1 MNEAQRQRDLDDHID
16 RDIQF
21 ACGTGVGLIALR
33 LFAGGMLLWIGGR
46 SSLGVLAT
54 VQTSVEIV
62 LVGLF
67 TFGTYHRR
75 MWGPIGQLALWAVT
89 YFSGWYFRHGIIPP
103 LGILGLIVWYGYYCG
118 LRGVRDARAQRQA
131 SEPAALTPAS

>member
-1 MNEAQRQRDLDDHID
+1 MNEAQRQRDIEDHID

-33 LFAGGMLLWIGGR
+33 LFGVGVLLWMAGFKA
-46 SSLGVLAT
+46 LGSRAT
-54 VQTSVEIV
+54 AQVAIEIV

-67 TFGTYHRR
+67 TYGTYHRR

-89 YFSGWYFRHGIIPP
+89 FFTGWYLRHSLVPP

-118 LRGVRDARAQRQA
+118 LRGVRDAQAQRQA
-131 SEPAALTPAS
+131 RERAALTPAS